1 MQRLGDSLVIR
12 QTQIEP
18 LEIQPS
24 LEIVV
29 ILEGNPF
36 DRSFICRF
44 YSAHV
49 IF

>member
-1 MQRLGDSLVIR
+1 MQRLGDSPVIR
-12 QTQIEP
+12 ADSETLKIR
-18 LEIQPS
+18 PS